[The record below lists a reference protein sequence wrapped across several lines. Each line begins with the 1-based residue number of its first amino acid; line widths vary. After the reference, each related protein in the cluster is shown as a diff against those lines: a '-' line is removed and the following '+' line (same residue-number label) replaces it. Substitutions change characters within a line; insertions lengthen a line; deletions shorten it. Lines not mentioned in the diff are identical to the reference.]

1 MNSALQPQGVFFM
14 FAVFNFIAV
23 AFVYF
28 YVPEI
33 KDLPET
39 EKKKLF
45 YPGAKWGRKLAPGE
59 APFVDEDENEK
70 EDIVKTTAVMHNHD
84 SIGGT
89 VTTDTSASVISI
101 TPKQLR
107 KVAE

>member
-1 MNSALQPQGVFFM
+1 MFFL
-14 FAVFNFIAV
+14 FSGFNFIAV
-23 AFVYF
+23 AFIYF

-70 EDIVKTTAVMHNHD
+70 EAKAVMHNHE

-89 VTTDTSASVISI
+89 MTTDTSQGNI
-101 TPKQLR
+101 TPK
-107 KVAE
+107 